1 MKLQLH
7 LGNTVIGDH
16 SLKSLNLM
24 LVFQVNC
31 PGCLSRALPELNQ
44 LSLQFPEVNA
54 FAMSTAFEDFNL
66 NTEVNTRALVGC
78 GELTLSS
85 KRYFS
90 RLGCNSLPYQIEVP
104 VVMDAFLAEDKLS
117 RLKDG
122 VLSQVDSDSLSA
134 AAKGRLC
141 DILDQRFVP
150 LVRTGRTFI
159 NNDLQGTPSWFIF
172 DDQLNVLDSWFGHK
186 EEKWVQSV
194 IKSHLAD

>member
-1 MKLQLH
+1 MS
-7 LGNTVIGDH
+7 GDC

-44 LSLQFPEVNA
+44 LSQQFPEVNA

-66 NTEVNTRALVGC
+66 NTEVNTRSLVDC
-78 GELTLSS
+78 GELTLAS

-90 RLGCNSLPYQIEVP
+90 RLGYTSLPYQIRVP
-104 VVMDAFLAEDKLS
+104 VVMDAFLSEEKLS
-117 RLKDG
+117 GLKDG
-122 VLSQVDSDSLSA
+122 VLSQVDSDSLSPA
-134 AAKGRLC
+134 ARGRLC

-194 IKSHLAD
+194 IESHLV

>member
-7 LGNTVIGDH
+7 LGNTVSGDC

-44 LSLQFPEVNA
+44 LSQQFPEVNA

-66 NTEVNTRALVGC
+66 NTEVNTRSLVDC
-78 GELTLSS
+78 GELTLAS

-90 RLGCNSLPYQIEVP
+90 RLGYTSLPYQIRVP
-104 VVMDAFLAEDKLS
+104 VVMDAFLSEEKLS
-117 RLKDG
+117 GLKDG
-122 VLSQVDSDSLSA
+122 VLSQVDSDSLSPA
-134 AAKGRLC
+134 ARGRLC

-194 IKSHLAD
+194 IESHLV

>member
-7 LGNTVIGDH
+7 LGNTVSGNC

-44 LSLQFPEVNA
+44 LSQQFPEVNA

-66 NTEVNTRALVGC
+66 NTEVNTRSLVDC
-78 GELTLSS
+78 GELTLAS

-90 RLGCNSLPYQIEVP
+90 RLGYTSLPYQIRVP
-104 VVMDAFLAEDKLS
+104 VVMDAFLSEEKLS
-117 RLKDG
+117 GLKDG
-122 VLSQVDSDSLSA
+122 VLSQVDSDSLSPA
-134 AAKGRLC
+134 ARGRLC

-194 IKSHLAD
+194 IESHLV

>member
-7 LGNTVIGDH
+7 LGNTVSGDC

-44 LSLQFPEVNA
+44 LSQQFPDVNA
-54 FAMSTAFEDFNL
+54 FAMSTAFESFNL
-66 NTEVNTRALVGC
+66 NTEVNTRSLVEC
-78 GELTLSS
+78 GELTLASQ
-85 KRYFS
+85 RYFS
-90 RLGCNSLPYQIEVP
+90 RLGYSSLPYQIGVP
-104 VVMDAFLAEDKLS
+104 VVMDAFLSEEKLS
-117 RLKDG
+117 GLKNG
-122 VLSQVDSDSLSA
+122 VLSQVDSDSLSPA
-134 AAKGRLC
+134 ARGKLC
-141 DILDQRFVP
+141 DILDQRFLP

-186 EEKWVQSV
+186 GEKWVKAV
-194 IKSHLAD
+194 IESHLT